1 MWTDLLLPP
10 VLLSEARRPPTSRF
24 AYSEE
29 VTGASLLTPRAPRL
43 ATSDRLSQRHLR
55 CFNPRYASPPLPG
68 GSRSRRMPGEPLDAP
83 DDLCKQALSQLA
95 FGQLQVEAG
104 DGAVVS
110 RSRCSL
116 PRLVLVNFLARASAL
131 LRGLSGA
138 SSLTRRLVV
147 ATTVTKVAGFGPVP

>member
-1 MWTDLLLPP
+1 
-10 VLLSEARRPPTSRF
+10 
-24 AYSEE
+24 
-29 VTGASLLTPRAPRL
+29 
-43 ATSDRLSQRHLR
+43 
-55 CFNPRYASPPLPG
+55 
-68 GSRSRRMPGEPLDAP
+68 MPGEPLDAP

-147 ATTVTKVAGFGPVP
+147 ATIRDKGRWLRPCALGRRLGLGLLHHLVGGALHPQEEHRKPV

>member
-1 MWTDLLLPP
+1 
-10 VLLSEARRPPTSRF
+10 
-24 AYSEE
+24 
-29 VTGASLLTPRAPRL
+29 
-43 ATSDRLSQRHLR
+43 
-55 CFNPRYASPPLPG
+55 
-68 GSRSRRMPGEPLDAP
+68 MPGEPLDAP